1 VLKRLGKYEIIAELG
16 RGAMGE
22 VFKARDPLIGRL
34 VALKTISDALVGKP
48 DLLARFY
55 QEARSAGTLQ
65 HPNVVT
71 VYELGKE
78 GDTPYIAMEY
88 LEGESLEKVIDCR
101 PVLPLS
107 QKLGYI
113 VPVCRALE
121 YAHKRGVIHRDI
133 KPGNVMVTTEGS
145 VKVVDFGIARLLDAS
160 STQTGM
166 LIGTLGYMAPQ
177 QIQGEHADERSDIW
191 AVGVMFYE
199 LMCYERPF
207 TGQNHA
213 ALMMNIMTEEPRRL
227 SEAVP
232 DCPANVAALVHRML
246 RKDISERFQS
256 MEEVLLE
263 LDPIWRH
270 IQMEQVTEFIAE
282 SKEKIETQD
291 FPTARE
297 LLRKALQIDTS
308 NAEARTLLEKVN
320 AELRRI
326 KLLPQVKERLEK
338 AQSLLLAGHLQ
349 EAKVE
354 AEAAL
359 RLDSSFEPA
368 RDALRQVL
376 EAVERNRLF
385 QERLRDSQQH
395 LAKGALAEAEQQL
408 EQALELNPA
417 SPQAQQL
424 KKEILRERERQE
436 KGTRLREMMHRAR
449 GLWKQQKFPQ
459 CLALLDALRSEFP
472 SEAEV
477 VKLREAVREDQAEQQ
492 KQQKLAEARAL
503 LAAKRF
509 EPCLALLDQLQKD
522 FPGEAEAA
530 RLRDA
535 VQEEQVEQ
543 QKQQKLAE
551 ARALLAAKRF
561 EPCLALLETLQ
572 REFPSEPDVARLLA
586 AVRKEQAEQRKQQ
599 KFAEARS
606 LLAEKRFD
614 ECSTLLLELQ
624 KGFPDE
630 PEIARWLETVRKT
643 QAEQQKQQKLAE
655 ARGLLAEKR
664 FEPCLELLENV
675 DKQFP
680 GEAEIAKLLSTV
692 RKTEAEQQKQQKLAG
707 ARSLLAEQR
716 FAESLAVLDGLLE
729 LHPNDPA
736 ARKLYKI
743 AQQEHEEQKRL
754 ARLQQEREAL
764 KNLVNEEKY
773 AEAVA
778 RGEKLLHEFSG
789 DFEVSR
795 LVEFARARQTQQE
808 QSARLQQ
815 ILAELQSS
823 LEGGR
828 YEAALQAAQKGLAT
842 FPGDA
847 ELLRLREQAL
857 TKQKEKDKRDLIER
871 RIRDI
876 RAMIIRDELTEA
888 ITLARQTLMTAG
900 ADTDITQLLRAAE
913 MEHAERERRKAQD
926 RDVDAARTLIEDGD
940 LDEASRVIQRAM
952 ETKLFDTY
960 DPRVQEILEEIEEKK
975 KAPAALAPAE
985 ASWPPAKPAEP
996 ATAYVYQ
1003 SAASQQS
1010 VPIAPADASSAEMP
1024 GASAAP
1030 APLARAATASAA
1042 PESSA
1047 RAATP
1052 PVVQPVTPPV
1062 GQTVP
1067 PPAIQPASSPVV
1079 PTHQPE
1085 AALPAAQVTPA
1096 TPSAPKEPV
1105 AAPRPRVARP
1115 STERPVA
1122 IPPAVPAPVW
1132 KRPGAIAAAALG
1144 LVALV
1149 AVLWVGSHFLHH
1161 GPEGGPS
1168 QPKSTQPGSKV
1179 DPTEAQQRDAINNAN
1194 KLIAANGLEGARDIL
1209 QKVASLQGPLTPDIQ
1224 KMQSQVDD
1232 AIQNK
1237 KLPEQLQR
1245 EGQLWQ
1251 QAMEQM
1257 GNARFAEAQ
1266 ESFRRIL
1273 ALPEGGRHR
1282 VEARQY
1288 LDVTIPSREREE
1300 RLFKQA
1306 QQAQQRGDK
1315 ASLQHASD
1323 LLTQVIALN
1332 GPRQQEAQQL
1342 QTTVRWTLDQLARD
1356 EQFANL
1362 QGSARQDL
1370 RQNDFR
1376 SARQKAA
1383 QVRQSGGDNSTISSE
1398 IGQVEQARFTQLE
1411 TQFNQ
1416 LKQRSDDAAVQ
1427 QLKELQPQFVALED
1441 DAWVKAAD
1449 ARNYADKL
1457 IPDAIRDVQT
1467 RMANRK
1473 AESDYKL
1480 AVQHYEQAVSTK
1492 DRGALELAQ
1501 GELQAIVNG
1510 NGPHTVDAQKYLSQI
1525 PARIAALA
1533 PPSTLTVSP
1542 PSKTEI
1548 SPGQSADRDAVLAV
1562 VQSYAQAFERRD
1574 ADALR
1579 KIWPTMGNKYD
1590 GIKNSFQLA
1599 SSIQMQV
1606 RVENVEIA
1614 PGGTTAV
1621 VTTTISQVYRPRG
1634 EKPRSSRAKTIF
1646 RLAKEGSSWFLSAV
1660 E

>member
-1 VLKRLGKYEIIAELG
+1 
-16 RGAMGE
+16 MGE

-34 VALKTISDALVGKP
+34 VALKTISGALVGKR
-48 DLLARFY
+48 DLLARFS

-65 HPNVVT
+65 PPNVAT

-121 YAHKRGVIHRDI
+121 SAHKRGVIHRDI

-213 ALMMNIMTEEPRRL
+213 ALMMNIMTEEPRGL

-308 NAEARTLLEKVN
+308 NGEARTLLEKVN
-320 AELRRI
+320 VELRRI

-376 EAVERNRLF
+376 EAVELNRLF

-408 EQALELNPA
+408 EQAPEFNPA
-417 SPQAQQL
+417 SPQDQQL
-424 KKEILRERERQE
+424 KKENLRESDRQE

-449 GLWKQQKFPQ
+449 GLWKQQKFTQ

-472 SEAEV
+472 SEPEV

-492 KQQKLAEARAL
+492 KQQKLAEAGAL

-586 AVRKEQAEQRKQQ
+586 AVRKEQAEQRKQP
-599 KFAEARS
+599 KFAE
-606 LLAEKRFD
+606 
-614 ECSTLLLELQ
+614 
-624 KGFPDE
+624 
-630 PEIARWLETVRKT
+630 
-643 QAEQQKQQKLAE
+643 
-655 ARGLLAEKR
+655 
-664 FEPCLELLENV
+664 
-675 DKQFP
+675 
-680 GEAEIAKLLSTV
+680 
-692 RKTEAEQQKQQKLAG
+692 

-808 QSARLQQ
+808 QTARLQQ

-857 TKQKEKDKRDLIER
+857 TKQKEKEKRDLIER

-913 MEHAERERRKAQD
+913 MEHAERERKKAQD

-940 LDEASRVIQRAM
+940 LDEASRVIQRPM

-985 ASWPPAKPAEP
+985 ASWPPAKPTEP

-1115 STERPVA
+1115 STERPAA

-1179 DPTEAQQRDAINNAN
+1179 DPI
-1194 KLIAANGLEGARDIL
+1194 
-1209 QKVASLQGPLTPDIQ
+1209 
-1224 KMQSQVDD
+1224 
-1232 AIQNK
+1232 
-1237 KLPEQLQR
+1237 
-1245 EGQLWQ
+1245 
-1251 QAMEQM
+1251 
-1257 GNARFAEAQ
+1257 
-1266 ESFRRIL
+1266 
-1273 ALPEGGRHR
+1273 
-1282 VEARQY
+1282 
-1288 LDVTIPSREREE
+1288 
-1300 RLFKQA
+1300 
-1306 QQAQQRGDK
+1306 
-1315 ASLQHASD
+1315 
-1323 LLTQVIALN
+1323 
-1332 GPRQQEAQQL
+1332 
-1342 QTTVRWTLDQLARD
+1342 
-1356 EQFANL
+1356 
-1362 QGSARQDL
+1362 
-1370 RQNDFR
+1370 
-1376 SARQKAA
+1376 
-1383 QVRQSGGDNSTISSE
+1383 
-1398 IGQVEQARFTQLE
+1398 
-1411 TQFNQ
+1411 
-1416 LKQRSDDAAVQ
+1416 
-1427 QLKELQPQFVALED
+1427 
-1441 DAWVKAAD
+1441 
-1449 ARNYADKL
+1449 
-1457 IPDAIRDVQT
+1457 
-1467 RMANRK
+1467 
-1473 AESDYKL
+1473 
-1480 AVQHYEQAVSTK
+1480 
-1492 DRGALELAQ
+1492 
-1501 GELQAIVNG
+1501 
-1510 NGPHTVDAQKYLSQI
+1510 
-1525 PARIAALA
+1525 
-1533 PPSTLTVSP
+1533 
-1542 PSKTEI
+1542 
-1548 SPGQSADRDAVLAV
+1548 
-1562 VQSYAQAFERRD
+1562 
-1574 ADALR
+1574 
-1579 KIWPTMGNKYD
+1579 
-1590 GIKNSFQLA
+1590 
-1599 SSIQMQV
+1599 
-1606 RVENVEIA
+1606 
-1614 PGGTTAV
+1614 
-1621 VTTTISQVYRPRG
+1621 
-1634 EKPRSSRAKTIF
+1634 
-1646 RLAKEGSSWFLSAV
+1646 
-1660 E
+1660 

>member
-1 VLKRLGKYEIIAELG
+1 
-16 RGAMGE
+16 MGE

-78 GDTPYIAMEY
+78 GDTPYIVMEY

-270 IQMEQVTEFIAE
+270 IQREEGTGVIAE

-291 FPTARE
+291 VPTARE
-297 LLRKALQIDTS
+297 LLREALQIDTS

-320 AELRRI
+320 AELRSI

-449 GLWKQQKFPQ
+449 GLWKQQKFTE

-472 SEAEV
+472 TEAEV

-509 EPCLALLDQLQKD
+509 EQCLALLDQLQKD

-535 VQEEQVEQ
+535 VQEEQGEQ
-543 QKQQKLAE
+543 Q
-551 ARALLAAKRF
+551 
-561 EPCLALLETLQ
+561 
-572 REFPSEPDVARLLA
+572 
-586 AVRKEQAEQRKQQ
+586 KQQ

-778 RGEKLLHEFSG
+778 RGQKLLHEFSG

-815 ILAELQSS
+815 ILAERQSWV
-823 LEGGR
+823 EAGR
-828 YEAALQAAQKGLAT
+828 YGAALQAAQKGLAT

-900 ADTDITQLLRAAE
+900 ADTDITLLLQAAE
-913 MEHAERERRKAQD
+913 MEHAERERKKAQD
-926 RDVDAARTLIEDGD
+926 RQVDAARTLIEDGD

-960 DPRVQEILEEIEEKK
+960 DPRVQEVLEEIEEKK
-975 KAPAALAPAE
+975 KAPAALTPADP
-985 ASWPPAKPAEP
+985 AWPPAKPTEP

-1010 VPIAPADASSAEMP
+1010 VPIAPADASSGETP

-1030 APLARAATASAA
+1030 APLARAATASVA

-1079 PTHQPE
+1079 PTHQAE
-1085 AALPAAQVTPA
+1085 AAPPAAQVTPA
-1096 TPSAPKEPV
+1096 PPSAPKEPV

-1132 KRPGAIAAAALG
+1132 KRPGAVAAAALG

-1161 GPEGGPS
+1161 GPEGSPS
-1168 QPKSTQPGSKV
+1168 QLKSTQPGSKV
-1179 DPTEAQQRDAINNAN
+1179 DPIEAQQRDAINNAN
-1194 KLIAANGLEGARDIL
+1194 KLIAANDLEGARAIL

-1224 KMQSQVDD
+1224 KMQSQVDN

-1257 GNARFAEAQ
+1257 GNARFTEAQ
-1266 ESFRRIL
+1266 QSFRRIL

-1282 VEARQY
+1282 AEARQY
-1288 LDVTIPSREREE
+1288 LEVTIPSREREE

-1323 LLTQVIALN
+1323 WLAQVIALN

-1342 QTTVRWTLDQLARD
+1342 QTTVRSRLDQVGRD

-1362 QGSARQDL
+1362 LSSARQDL
-1370 RQNDFR
+1370 RQNGFL

-1398 IGQVEQARFTQLE
+1398 IDQVEQARFTQLE

-1427 QLKELQPQFVALED
+1427 QLKELQPQFVALQD

-1548 SPGQSADRDAVLAV
+1548 SPSQSADRDAVLAV

-1614 PGGTTAV
+1614 PGGMTAV
-1621 VTTTISQVYRPRG
+1621 VTTTISQVYRPRRK
-1634 EKPRSSRAKTIF
+1634 KPRSSRGQTVF

>member
-1 VLKRLGKYEIIAELG
+1 
-16 RGAMGE
+16 
-22 VFKARDPLIGRL
+22 
-34 VALKTISDALVGKP
+34 
-48 DLLARFY
+48 
-55 QEARSAGTLQ
+55 
-65 HPNVVT
+65 
-71 VYELGKE
+71 
-78 GDTPYIAMEY
+78 
-88 LEGESLEKVIDCR
+88 
-101 PVLPLS
+101 
-107 QKLGYI
+107 
-113 VPVCRALE
+113 
-121 YAHKRGVIHRDI
+121 
-133 KPGNVMVTTEGS
+133 
-145 VKVVDFGIARLLDAS
+145 
-160 STQTGM
+160 
-166 LIGTLGYMAPQ
+166 
-177 QIQGEHADERSDIW
+177 
-191 AVGVMFYE
+191 
-199 LMCYERPF
+199 
-207 TGQNHA
+207 
-213 ALMMNIMTEEPRRL
+213 MMTIMTEEPRRL

-291 FPTARE
+291 FPAARE

-320 AELRRI
+320 VELRRI

-338 AQSLLLAGHLQ
+338 AQSLLLAGYLQ

-359 RLDSSFEPA
+359 RLDSSFVPA
-368 RDALRQVL
+368 RDVLRQIL

-385 QERLRDSQQH
+385 EERLRDSQQH
-395 LAKGALAEAEQQL
+395 LAKGALAEAQQQL

-449 GLWKQQKFPQ
+449 GLWKQQKFTE

-472 SEAEV
+472 TEAEV

-509 EPCLALLDQLQKD
+509 EQCLALLDQLQKD
-522 FPGEAEAA
+522 FPGEAETA

-535 VQEEQVEQ
+535 VQEEQAEQ

-551 ARALLAAKRF
+551 ARALLADKNF

-572 REFPSEPDVARLLA
+572 KEFPSEPEVARLLA
-586 AVRKEQAEQRKQQ
+586 VVRKEQAEQRKQQKLSEARSLLAAKRFDDCLALLAELRTEYPLEAEIPELQDTVRKAQAEQRKQQ

-716 FAESLAVLDGLLE
+716 FAESLAVLDALLE

-778 RGEKLLHEFSG
+778 RGQKLLQEFSG

-808 QSARLQQ
+808 QSARLRQ

-823 LEGGR
+823 LEAGR

-842 FPGDA
+842 SPGDA

-857 TKQKEKDKRDLIER
+857 TKQKEKEKRDLIER

-1010 VPIAPADASSAEMP
+1010 VPIAPTDASSAETP

-1067 PPAIQPASSPVV
+1067 PLAIQPANSPVV

-1149 AVLWVGSHFLHH
+1149 AMLWVGSHFLLH

-1179 DPTEAQQRDAINNAN
+1179 DPIEAQQRDAINNAN
-1194 KLIAANGLEGARDIL
+1194 KLIAANDLEGARAIL
-1209 QKVASLQGPLTPDIQ
+1209 EKVASLPGPLTPDIQ
-1224 KMQSQVDD
+1224 KMQSQLDN

-1245 EGQLWQ
+1245 ERQLWQ

-1257 GNARFAEAQ
+1257 GNARFTEAQ
-1266 ESFRRIL
+1266 QSFRRIL

-1282 VEARQY
+1282 AEARQY
-1288 LDVTIPSREREE
+1288 LEVTIPSREREE

-1332 GPRQQEAQQL
+1332 GLRQQEAQQL
-1342 QTTVRWTLDQLARD
+1342 QTTVRSRLDQLGRD

-1362 QGSARQDL
+1362 LSSARQDL

-1398 IGQVEQARFTQLE
+1398 IDQVEQARFTRLE

-1416 LKQRSDDAAVQ
+1416 LKQRSDDAAAQ
-1427 QLKELQPQFVALED
+1427 QLKELQPQFVALQD

-1473 AESDYKL
+1473 ADSDYKL
-1480 AVQHYEQAVSTK
+1480 AIQHYEQAVSAK

-1501 GELQAIVNG
+1501 GEFQAIVNG
-1510 NGPHTVDAQKYLSQI
+1510 NGPHAVDAQKYLSQI

-1542 PSKTEI
+1542 PSKTET
-1548 SPGQSADRDAVLAV
+1548 SPSQSADREAVLAV
-1562 VQSYAQAFERRD
+1562 VQRYAQAFERRD

-1606 RVENVEIA
+1606 QVENVEIA
-1614 PGGTTAV
+1614 PRGTTAV

-1634 EKPRSSRAKTIF
+1634 EKPRSSRGKTVF